1 MLAAQNVI
9 IVTSSEVRLVP
20 VKLVTLDRRPVTVSM
35 TEVRIGHHRSRM
47 LVGFE
52 VVLLMV
58 VRILVWVSLELV
70 VLDRTAVIQIRHC

>member
-9 IVTSSEVRLVP
+9 IVTSAEVRLVS

-35 TEVRIGHHRSRM
+35 TEVRIGHHRARM

-52 VVLLMV
+52 MVLLMV
-58 VRILVWVSLELV
+58 VRILVWVSLGLV
-70 VLDRTAVIQIRHC
+70 VLDRTVVIQIRHC